1 MEPYILLWVRVHH
14 SFFLEPHVPTYGG
27 EKPIV
32 LAIFLTTVRQTV
44 LQPQV
49 TPGFLLVHHRQIK
62 IWAGLNGVLIWGWQ
76 CHRFPRY
83 FEDFFD
89 FQKLP
94 EPSSYEVH
102 RVSGTLDWGDLV
114 KIYHQPAASENQH
127 LLHLFLSFLGYLPT
141 LKKEVSQDPILMLN
155 PQSGRVTIPSTRQR
169 PKIIPLKCLL

>member
-1 MEPYILLWVRVHH
+1 MEPHILLWVRVHH
-14 SFFLEPHVPTYGG
+14 NFVLEPHVPTYRG

-49 TPGFLLVHHRQIK
+49 TSGFLLVYHHQIK

-102 RVSGTLDWGDLV
+102 RVSGTLGDLV
-114 KIYHQPAASENQH
+114 KIYIITAQH
-127 LLHLFLSFLGYLPT
+127 LRTNICYISSYLFLVIS
-141 LKKEVSQDPILMLN
+141 
-155 PQSGRVTIPSTRQR
+155 RH
-169 PKIIPLKCLL
+169 